1 MLSDS
6 THYFVRQI
14 DVYQVTNAVNINI
27 YARYA
32 NLPTAIKA
40 VVNGIIATGVGNDYD
55 GAGFFLDNLY
65 ACPNLL
71 AILEEDLNVLICG
84 TCWNKRKCF
93 SVKDERINIQGVCER
108 GPSNAIKIVNS
119 ILLLHYGNI
128 PKHSNSSAV
137 SGD

>member
-55 GAGFFLDNLY
+55 GAGFF
-65 ACPNLL
+65 
-71 AILEEDLNVLICG
+71 
-84 TCWNKRKCF
+84 
-93 SVKDERINIQGVCER
+93 
-108 GPSNAIKIVNS
+108 
-119 ILLLHYGNI
+119 
-128 PKHSNSSAV
+128 
-137 SGD
+137 